1 MTIRSGWTL
10 AGMAAMAGA
19 ACFSSRSPV
28 DPNDNTGECRFSPA
42 GVVPGTTVIAI
53 KALIFQPAEVR
64 IRTGGTVTWVN
75 CETEGFEAHTTTA
88 DQGEWSSPSM
98 ISGDVFSHTFSQP
111 GRFTYHCAPHPFMT
125 GAVVVE

>member
-1 MTIRSGWTL
+1 MLLI
-10 AGMAAMAGA
+10 AGAA

-28 DPNDNTGECRFSPA
+28 DNTDNTGECRFSPA
-42 GVVPGTTVIAI
+42 GLVPGTTVIAI

-64 IRTGGTVTWVN
+64 IRIGGTVTWVN

-98 ISGDVFSHTFSQP
+98 ISEDVFTHTFSQP